1 MSAFVLTILVFAVVP
16 VNGQLSRTSPPPGG
30 VVCPEARVEYTC
42 QTGES
47 EGTSVLT
54 WSIDGVDL
62 APFFGLLSM
71 LPPGSTRN
79 FSGGVATLTGVSLSG
94 LTSTFV
100 IDSAGENITNLT
112 VIGCGGTNI
121 KSETVTLIIVCK

>member
-1 MSAFVLTILVFAVVP
+1 MLVFA

-47 EGTSVLT
+47 GGTSILT